1 MTDCVKE
8 RNFALLGFGHTLRL
22 LLEMII
28 EITHTVIT
36 MIIDQDYPGLP

>member
-8 RNFALLGFGHTLRL
+8 RNFALLGLGHTLRL

-28 EITHTVIT
+28 EITPDYYSYKDIH
-36 MIIDQDYPGLP
+36 DDYPG

>member
-8 RNFALLGFGHTLRL
+8 RNFALLGLGHTLRL

-28 EITHTVIT
+28 EITPVCYFD
-36 MIIDQDYPGLP
+36 DQDYPALLRR

>member
-8 RNFALLGFGHTLRL
+8 RNFALLGLGHTLRL

-28 EITHTVIT
+28 EITLDYYGYKADHN
-36 MIIDQDYPGLP
+36 DYPG

>member
-28 EITHTVIT
+28 EITLDYHSYK
-36 MIIDQDYPGLP
+36 DYPG

>member
-8 RNFALLGFGHTLRL
+8 RNFALLGLGHTLRL

-28 EITHTVIT
+28 EITPVCYFD
-36 MIIDQDYPGLP
+36 DQDYPTLL

>member
-8 RNFALLGFGHTLRL
+8 RNFALLGLGHTLRL

-28 EITHTVIT
+28 EITLDYYSYEDDH
-36 MIIDQDYPGLP
+36 DDYPG

>member
-22 LLEMII
+22 LVEMII
-28 EITHTVIT
+28 EITLDYYGYKDDHN
-36 MIIDQDYPGLP
+36 DYPG